1 MNLLEIISKTK
12 TLNNIVNNEYKIK
25 KRINYYTL
33 VIYSFSLYNEFTI

>member
-25 KRINYYTL
+25 KRINY
-33 VIYSFSLYNEFTI
+33 